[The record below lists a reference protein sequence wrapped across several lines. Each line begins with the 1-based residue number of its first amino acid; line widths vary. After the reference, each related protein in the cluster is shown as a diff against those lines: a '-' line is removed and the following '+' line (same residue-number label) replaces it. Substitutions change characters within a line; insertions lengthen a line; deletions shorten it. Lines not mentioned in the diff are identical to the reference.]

1 MHVKTVADELGG
13 HLVGLQNRAHQTRR
27 SVTERRHAV
36 EEMGRVTRAGGNGLE
51 RLIVG
56 RPGMSQRHA
65 VAARQQP
72 SDEIDSAIE
81 LWRERDDAD
90 IGRGAFD
97 LAQQIGGGELSKVGR
112 ARRWWI

>member
-1 MHVKTVADELGG
+1 FTAVDLTTFPTRTLFRSAVADELGG
-13 HLVGLQNRAHQTRR
+13 HLVGLQNRADQTRR

-72 SDEIDSAIE
+72 DRKSTRLNSSHVSISY
-81 LWRERDDAD
+81 
-90 IGRGAFD
+90 
-97 LAQQIGGGELSKVGR
+97 
-112 ARRWWI
+112 